1 MRTNKSKM
9 ILLFMAGLAFLAVS
23 CATTVQAPYKQ
34 DAITLRL
41 KSSNELN
48 LYNGKAH
55 TLLLCVYQLKDPNAF
70 NQLLDERDGVSR
82 LLECRRFDPSVTGS
96 RRLIIN
102 PGREITRTLDRAE
115 GTKYVGVAAGYY
127 DMEPGGMVR
136 LYRIPVNMFTKSLK
150 ELKIRL
156 FLGPHKIEA
165 FREE

>member
-1 MRTNKSKM
+1 MRTNIR
-9 ILLFMAGLAFLAVS
+9 ILFAAGLAFFFIS

-34 DAITLRL
+34 DAITLHL
-41 KSSNELN
+41 KSSNDLN

-70 NQLLDERDGVSR
+70 NQLLDERDGLPR

-127 DMEPGGMVR
+127 KMEPDSMVR
-136 LYRIPVNMFTKSLK
+136 LYQIPVNMFTKSLK

-156 FLGPHKIEA
+156 FLGPHEIQGL
-165 FREE
+165 EE